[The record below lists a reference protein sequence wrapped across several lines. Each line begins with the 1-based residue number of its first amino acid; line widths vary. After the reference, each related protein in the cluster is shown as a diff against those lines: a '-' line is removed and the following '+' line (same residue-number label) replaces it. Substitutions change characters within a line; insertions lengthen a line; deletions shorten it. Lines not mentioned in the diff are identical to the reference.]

1 MDQRTVGNTFFE
13 TGTDLEF
20 GNFLGELLGKFVVDG
35 FVDVDPVGTDTSLTG
50 ASELGSDGTG
60 NGGGDVGVFKDD
72 ERSVATKLERHLLEG
87 RRALRSKNLAD
98 SGGTREGD
106 LVNSRVGTE
115 FFTDILEVG
124 VGGDDVDDTVRDAG
138 SSGKLQE
145 WF

>member
-1 MDQRTVGNTFFE
+1 MGNTFFE
-13 TGTDLEF
+13 TGTDFEF

-35 FVDVDPVGTDTSLTG
+35 FVDVDPVGTDTSLTR

-98 SGGTREGD
+98 SG
-106 LVNSRVGTE
+106 
-115 FFTDILEVG
+115 
-124 VGGDDVDDTVRDAG
+124 
-138 SSGKLQE
+138 
-145 WF
+145 